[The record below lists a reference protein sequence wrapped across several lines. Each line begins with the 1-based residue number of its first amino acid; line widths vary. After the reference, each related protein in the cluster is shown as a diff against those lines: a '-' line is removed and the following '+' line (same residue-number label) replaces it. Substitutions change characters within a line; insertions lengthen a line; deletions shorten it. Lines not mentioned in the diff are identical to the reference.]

1 METNVAVQKTEI
13 DALVEQA
20 GLEKTTQSMLIA
32 SFVPFL
38 QKVQQ
43 WKKDAEALV
52 VTDATQTAKMKM
64 AREARLEL
72 KRIRNEADK
81 TRKMLKE
88 DSLRY
93 GKAVQGIYNIIEY
106 TVVPIE
112 EHLERQEKFVEIQ
125 EQKEKEARAELRRDE
140 LKPYEMYVPVNVDLI
155 NMSDSMYAA
164 LLDSVKQQ
172 HEAQIEFERKEAERK
187 EAERL
192 ENERIRLENERL
204 KKEAE
209 ERERIAREEMYRIQH
224 MIESRSKIL
233 IDMGMVYN
241 GSEFNFGPAS
251 VHMVDVKTYDD
262 VQWGDTIKTV
272 KEAVRVHKEE
282 MNAQELKRKEE
293 EAKKAE
299 AIAAE
304 QERLRKA
311 QAEIDAAK
319 AKALEEERQR
329 QAEAERLAMAGDEE
343 KLAHLI
349 AKIESVKLSLP
360 DVSSEKAKVIVKDVE
375 SLLGKVIVHIQNK
388 MK

>member
-125 EQKEKEARAELRRDE
+125 EQREKEARAELRRDE

-172 HEAQIEFERKEAERK
+172 HEAQVEFERKEAERK

-209 ERERIAREEMYRIQH
+209 EREAAESARRMAEFKRRDAVLRAGGNLSAGKFVTEGVSVD
-224 MIESRSKIL
+224 ESEVYAMSEDAFLDFVRNVTGITGQIL
-233 IDMGMVYN
+233 
-241 GSEFNFGPAS
+241 ERQRKA
-251 VHMVDVKTYDD
+251 
-262 VQWGDTIKTV
+262 
-272 KEAVRVHKEE
+272 KEE
-282 MNAQELKRKEE
+282 ADLKAKQE
-293 EAKKAE
+293 AE

-304 QERLRKA
+304 KETIRIY
-311 QAEIDAAK
+311 QAELDAAK